1 MAKIFARE
9 RRKIEKGEKRPRFK
23 VVAATGDIKFFAEHS
38 RKQELEAIAAAVGAE
53 LVILPTDATGLG
65 GEK

>member
-9 RRKIEKGEKRPRFK
+9 RRKIEKGEKKPRFK
-23 VVAATGDIKFFAEHS
+23 VVAATGDIKFFAEHA
-38 RKQELEAIAAAVGAE
+38 RKRELEVIAAAVGAD
-53 LVILPTDATGLG
+53 LVILPTDAAELG

>member
-9 RRKIEKGEKRPRFK
+9 RRKIEKGEKKPRFK
-23 VVAATGDIKFFAEHS
+23 VVAATGDIKFFAEHA
-38 RKQELEAIAAAVGAE
+38 RKQELEAIATAVGAE
-53 LVILPTDATGLG
+53 LVILPTDGKGLG